1 MNEVTK
7 KIDVSLRRALHWLES
22 GSPVYWAVL
31 VTLAFAGILFP
42 LYFPLGFIHYN
53 PLVNWT
59 DLLSNFW
66 FAVAFIALTGSPL
79 GALFFLVGLYAI
91 GGIKFLWLGRNL
103 VGGDFYDL
111 SELLQVTPTLYI
123 FLAVVA
129 IFVMVSFLFF
139 IEQKGL
145 RAKRSYGLFMVCVS
159 LLVVACV
166 FPIQAFSLIT
176 GKNIKNFSRGA
187 DFLWGGQ
194 LYAVGYDLIEK
205 RRTQV
210 QLASYSGILKSRVD
224 FHDIK
229 SKKNIHIILLE
240 SYTSPYRLGLETAK
254 LNEVPYRAL
263 GRVTY
268 ALAPVFGGNSAGSEY
283 EILCGNVEHYS
294 FGGLTF
300 NAFGRLDGS
309 PCLPNLLKPADY
321 TSFATIGTK
330 KLFFNADRAYYSMG
344 FSQTFSYE
352 DHPKQ
357 DLDGFRIS
365 DREMFATNRVNL
377 VQRMRETGKPVL
389 NYLATIAGHG
399 PYYLNDALRPIKIG
413 HGVAGVQ
420 QYLNRIWYTSQ
431 ELNEHLG
438 QLKEIDP
445 DSIVFIV
452 GDHLVGE
459 AVAAMSS
466 KVSRNDILD
475 KRLQDYVLLDNFK
488 QVDAGHI
495 AYNEVP
501 AVIRNILAGS
511 GAVALAKD
519 RPIAT
524 NMGYFD
530 RESLAPIKCDGGGL
544 PGSLCSVVESDKA
557 YHRELGLNIIKAS
570 LAH

>member
-1 MNEVTK
+1 MLYLEKCITGGAPRLVQFGAPFFC
-7 KIDVSLRRALHWLES
+7 SLVVALIFALILTPFYFLF
-22 GSPVYWAVL
+22 GVL
-31 VTLAFAGILFP
+31 
-42 LYFPLGFIHYN
+42 HYN
-53 PLVNWT
+53 PLLSIT
-59 DLLSNFW
+59 DISTNVIFSLGVIS
-66 FAVAFIALTGSPL
+66 ITGSPVI
-79 GALFFLVGLYAI
+79 ALALLLLLYVVGWVKFFI
-91 GGIKFLWLGRNL
+91 IRRNL
-103 VGGDFYDL
+103 VVDDLFDL
-111 SELLQVTPTLYI
+111 SEFFQVSTLTTI
-123 FLAVVA
+123 AE
-129 IFVMVSFLFF
+129 IILFF
-139 IEQKGL
+139 VFFITIVWLVNRRAIQL
-145 RAKRSYGLFMVCVS
+145 RRSLLWLFFPLS
-159 LLVVACV
+159 LVVAATTCPEAV
-166 FPIQAFSLIT
+166 FESIK
-176 GKNIKNFSRGA
+176 GKHIENFNRGA

-194 LYAVGYDLIEK
+194 LYSVAYDFIEK
-205 RRTQV
+205 RVIQKEVTNYKN
-210 QLASYSGILKSRVD
+210 SPFKNRVSFAD
-224 FHDIK
+224 AKI
-229 SKKNIHIILLE
+229 KKNIHIILLE
-240 SYTSPYRLGLETAK
+240 SFTSPIRLGVVEPG
-254 LNEVPYRAL
+254 NRAL
-263 GRVTY
+263 SYQGLGRLTY
-268 ALAPVFGGNSAGSEY
+268 AVAPVFGGNSAGSEY
-283 EILCGNVEHYS
+283 EILCGNIESYG

-300 NAFGRLDGS
+300 NSFGRGKGS
-309 PCLPNLLKPADY
+309 SCLPNLLKESGYD
-321 TSFATIGTK
+321 SIATTGTK
-330 KLFFNADRAYYSMG
+330 KHFFNADRAYFSMG
-344 FSQTFSYE
+344 FDHFFSYE

-357 DLDGFRIS
+357 DLDGIRIS

-377 VQRMRETGKPVL
+377 VQRMRETGKPIL

-399 PYYLNDALRPIKIG
+399 PYYLNDVLRPIKIG

-495 AYNEVP
+495 AHNEVS
-501 AVIRNILAGS
+501 AVIRNILSGS